1 VIDVANDL
9 YQSFHGGNVTVQT
22 ERRITGGGKFMAS
35 FAPDDAYFTAYFCAD
50 FNTKFTKYDLFD
62 SHGIIDDADH
72 ASAKSRRDHVSI
84 E

>member
-1 VIDVANDL
+1 
-9 YQSFHGGNVTVQT
+9 
-22 ERRITGGGKFMAS
+22 MAS

-50 FNTKFTKYDLFD
+50 FNTNFTKYHLFD
-62 SHGIIDDADH
+62 SYGIIDGADH